1 MIKIIFLFF
10 TLFLTAC
17 ASVKDT
23 FTLKKKSAA
32 DEFLVEKKSPLVMPP
47 DYEKLPE
54 PVTEISNQNTQKI
67 NNTDE
72 IEKLLSNKQIS
83 TSEKKTKS
91 SPSIEKLILEKIK

>member
-32 DEFLVEKKSPLVMPP
+32 DEFLVEKKALW
-47 DYEKLPE
+47 
-54 PVTEISNQNTQKI
+54 
-67 NNTDE
+67 
-72 IEKLLSNKQIS
+72 
-83 TSEKKTKS
+83 
-91 SPSIEKLILEKIK
+91 